1 MPAFLNMAFLAFLS
15 GGGQG
20 GLLDVSP
27 GLIIW
32 TVVTFIILLFILKK
46 LAWKPILTSLN
57 DRENFI
63 KDSLEK
69 AEKAQ
74 EEAQKLL
81 EENNANLA
89 KAEEESQKI
98 IAQGREYAEKL
109 KNQIIEESKTQGK
122 KMVDDATAEIER
134 KNREAFEKLKDQIA
148 DIAVNAAEKIIR
160 ENLDKEK
167 QKILVDKFINQ
178 LPKN

>member
-1 MPAFLNMAFLAFLS
+1 MPAFLNMAFLALLNS
-15 GGGQG
+15 GEKG
-20 GLLDVSP
+20 GLLDVNP

-32 TVVTFIILLFILKK
+32 TVVTFIFLMLILKK
-46 LAWKPILTSLN
+46 LAWKPILNSLN
-57 DRENFI
+57 ERETLI
-63 KDSLEK
+63 KDSLER

-74 EEAQKLL
+74 QEAKKLL

-98 IAQGREYAEKL
+98 IAQGRDYAEKL
-109 KNQIIEESKTQGK
+109 KNQLLEESKIQSK
-122 KMVDDATAEIER
+122 KILADASTEIER

-167 QKILVDKFINQ
+167 QKTIVDKFIEQ

>member
-1 MPAFLNMAFLAFLS
+1 MPAFLNMALLALLS
-15 GGGQG
+15 GGEKG
-20 GLLDVSP
+20 GLLDVNP

-32 TVVTFIILLFILKK
+32 TVVTFIFLMLILKK
-46 LAWKPILTSLN
+46 LAWKPILNSLN
-57 DRENFI
+57 ERENFI
-63 KDSLEK
+63 KDSLER

-74 EEAQKLL
+74 QEAKKLL
-81 EENNANLA
+81 EENNTNLA

-98 IAQGREYAEKL
+98 IAQGRDYAEKL
-109 KNQIIEESKTQGK
+109 KTQLIEESKVQSRK
-122 KMVDDATAEIER
+122 ILEDASAEIER

-167 QKILVDKFINQ
+167 QKTIVYKFIEQ

>member
-1 MPAFLNMAFLAFLS
+1 MPALLNLAYLVLLS
-15 GGGQG
+15 GGEKG

-32 TVVTFIILLFILKK
+32 TVITFIFLMLILKK

-57 DRENFI
+57 ERENFI
-63 KDSLEK
+63 KESLEK
-69 AEKAQ
+69 ADKAQ
-74 EEAQKLL
+74 KDAQELL
-81 EENNANLA
+81 KENNANLA

-109 KNQIIEESKTQGK
+109 KNQILEESKTQGR
-122 KMVDDATAEIER
+122 KMVEDATAEIER
-134 KNREAFEKLKDQIA
+134 KNREAFERLKDQIA
-148 DIAVNAAEKIIR
+148 DIAIDAAEKIIR
-160 ENLDKEK
+160 ENLDKAK
-167 QKILVDKFINQ
+167 QKTIVDNFIDQ

>member
-1 MPAFLNMAFLAFLS
+1 MPAFLNMAFLVLLNE
-15 GGGQG
+15 GEKG
-20 GLLDVSP
+20 GLLNVSP
-27 GLIIW
+27 GLIVW
-32 TVVTFIILLFILKK
+32 TVVTFIVLLLILKK

-57 DRENFI
+57 ERETFI

-74 EEAQKLL
+74 KEAQKLL

-109 KNQIIEESKTQGK
+109 KNQIIEESKAQGK
-122 KMVDDATAEIER
+122 KMVEDASSEIER

-148 DIAVNAAEKIIR
+148 DIAIDAAEKIIR

-167 QKILVDKFINQ
+167 QKVIVDKFIDQ

>member
-1 MPAFLNMAFLAFLS
+1 MPAFLNIAFFALLS
-15 GGGQG
+15 GGEKG
-20 GLLDVSP
+20 GLLDVNP

-46 LAWKPILTSLN
+46 MAWKPILGSLN
-57 DRENFI
+57 ERENFI

-74 EEAQKLL
+74 QEALRLL
-81 EENNANLA
+81 EENKANLA

-98 IAQGREYAEKL
+98 IAQGRDYAEKL
-109 KNQIIEESKTQGK
+109 KTQIIEESKIQGK
-122 KMVDDATAEIER
+122 KMVEAASSEIER
-134 KNREAFEKLKDQIA
+134 KNREAFERLKDQIA

-160 ENLDKEK
+160 ESLDKEK
-167 QKILVDKFINQ
+167 QKSIVDKFIDQ

>member
-1 MPAFLNMAFLAFLS
+1 MPAFLNMAFLVLLS
-15 GGGQG
+15 GGEKG

-32 TVVTFIILLFILKK
+32 TTVTFIFLFFILKK
-46 LAWKPILTSLN
+46 LAWKPILSSLN
-57 DRENFI
+57 ERESFI

-69 AEKAQ
+69 AEVAQ
-74 EEAQKLL
+74 KEAQKLL

-89 KAEEESQKI
+89 KAEEEAQKI
-98 IAQGREYAEKL
+98 IAQGRDYAEKL
-109 KNQIIEESKTQGK
+109 KNQIIDESKAQGK
-122 KMVDDATAEIER
+122 KMVEDATAEIDR

-148 DIAVNAAEKIIR
+148 DIAINAAEKIIR

-167 QKILVDKFINQ
+167 QKVIVDKFIDQ